1 MQRITKFIETSNLC
15 GYGCGQQAKYVN
27 GSGKLMCC
35 DRHTKCPALKSK
47 NSQGLK
53 QSYKD
58 GLRISGKDLYQN
70 LDQSV
75 KDRMN
80 WSKGKQ
86 LTPNEKLF
94 KQDSSASNEL
104 LRKRISQD
112 HLLEYQCSTC
122 GLDEWRG
129 KFLGLDLDHINGDNR
144 DNRLENLR
152 FLCPN
157 CHSQTDTY
165 KGKNINKGKTKVDDE
180 TLLTALRNNV
190 SIRKALIEVGLTP
203 KGGNYER
210 AKKLVKKLNMAC

>member
-1 MQRITKFIETSNLC
+1 MQRIAKFIETSDLC
-15 GYGCGQQAKYVN
+15 SYGCGQQAKYIN
-27 GSGKLMCC
+27 GSEKLMCC
-35 DRHTKCPALKSK
+35 DRFNKCPAIKNK

-53 QSYKD
+53 KSYVN
-58 GLRISGKDLYQN
+58 GNRLSASEVYQN

-80 WSKGKQ
+80 WSKGKHFI
-86 LTPNEKLF
+86 PNEEFF

-112 HLLEYQCSTC
+112 HLLEYRCSIC
-122 GLDEWRG
+122 GLDEWQG
-129 KFLGLDLDHINGDNR
+129 KFLGLDLDHINGNNR

-165 KGKNINKGKTKVDDE
+165 KGKNINKGKIKVDDE